1 MAQNPMDPF
10 NSDMNDIF
18 NQLMGGMN
26 GSANRRYMING
37 QEVTPEE
44 FAQYRQNGQ
53 LPGGAMPQKGGQPGP
68 QPSEGKES
76 ILHKLGRNK
85 PVKANWTL

>member
-37 QEVTPEE
+37 CE
-44 FAQYRQNGQ
+44 R
-53 LPGGAMPQKGGQPGP
+53 
-68 QPSEGKES
+68 
-76 ILHKLGRNK
+76 
-85 PVKANWTL
+85 